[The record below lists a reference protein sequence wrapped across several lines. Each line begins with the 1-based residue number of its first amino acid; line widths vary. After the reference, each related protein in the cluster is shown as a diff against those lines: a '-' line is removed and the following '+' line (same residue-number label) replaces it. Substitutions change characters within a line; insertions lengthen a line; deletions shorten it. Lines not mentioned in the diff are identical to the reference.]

1 MSQTNSDTR
10 YLFEFLSQNHPNDI
24 YKINGMF
31 AFAYFNRKKNFN
43 ASRDRFGIKPL
54 YYSKNKN
61 FDIIFRQK

>member
-31 AFAYFNRKKNFN
+31 AFAYFNRKKE
-43 ASRDRFGIKPL
+43 L
-54 YYSKNKN
+54 
-61 FDIIFRQK
+61 